1 MSRRDVDRWL
11 SILATDTQGCGP
23 SSGFG
28 DRVMRAIAEGEPW
41 RAVRAVSRGWLLP
54 LLVLAV
60 LTSSWSVGSLD
71 VVSAA
76 YAAAADP
83 LELGF

>member
-11 SILATDTQGCGP
+11 STLATDTQHSGP
-23 SSGFG
+23 REGFG
-28 DRVMRAIAEGEPW
+28 DRVMQAILEGEPW
-41 RAVRAVSRGWLLP
+41 RLVRSVARAWLLP
-54 LLVLAV
+54 LLALAV

-76 YAAAADP
+76 VAAAADP